1 QVAIIGGGPAGLTM
15 AHALLKLPTGVEQVK
30 VFEQKNE
37 SLPGIGG
44 GIQINGG
51 AAVLS
56 RLGMRAK
63 IAESC
68 QPLRTI
74 LSRNVDGRELL
85 KMSIARDRAAR
96 EALMVEG
103 DIMAYL
109 VMRDHLQSILSDDL
123 PDGTVIYGKKLKDM
137 QVGDAG
143 SLCSFQDGTSEQFDL
158 VIGCDGIKSRVRQE
172 IVGQETKIYSGIRI
186 IFSVAPAEGDSS
198 RPADVQSD
206 VHQWFGEGSYGFA
219 ATYGGG
225 KGKKFDQ
232 VPPCLVLHPRP
243 PSSLLRQFA
252 YTSTDKRGDFVR
264 RMKDKRMPQD
274 LVRIV
279 ENADRFFDV
288 GVYFHNPLVT
298 WHKGSAVL
306 LGDAAHAM
314 PPFLGQGANQ
324 AMQDAYCLASNLAEI
339 GKKHASLPDALK
351 AYERRRKPPT
361 TRIMLNSWIL
371 GNLET
376 QTGLGAS
383 FRDNFFTATGAL
395 GERMWEE
402 GGEDVGRGRKGR
414 ESTGR
419 AREEWG
425 EERGWQ
431 ERMREGE

>member
-1 QVAIIGGGPAGLTM
+1 MAALSSTPPKKVAIIGGGPAGLTM

-85 KMSIARDRAAR
+85 KMSVPDVIARDRAAR

-232 VPPCLVLHPRP
+232 
-243 PSSLLRQFA
+243 FA
-252 YTSTDKRGDFVR
+252 YVFSEPRATDENPSWLKTSTDKRGDFVR

-395 GERMWEE
+395 GVAEKVFLD
-402 GGEDVGRGRKGR
+402 GAVPKV
-414 ESTGR
+414 
-419 AREEWG
+419 
-425 EERGWQ
+425 
-431 ERMREGE
+431 